1 MRDGSTKI
9 IERTER
15 RLGKGGQGSVYYA
28 IDGAGKQYAVKVFNQ
43 SHDYKRELELLKK
56 ADSRYV
62 VKFYGHASEPDKGL
76 CYLLLEFCNSDLEKL
91 IGIRK
96 IIPESQ
102 AEKIIN
108 YVFRAQ
114 HDLSLQGVIHRD
126 LKPSNIGLHFET
138 MSSELLFDEAATAKF
153 FKDFD
158 FNENNGTYR
167 IKFFDLGLSE
177 TLDENEFGSS
187 SKSGTPVYSSPE
199 QLRGGFQ
206 TPNSDM
212 WSIGVIY
219 YRILTGRLPFMG

>member
-1 MRDGSTKI
+1 
-9 IERTER
+9 
-15 RLGKGGQGSVYYA
+15 L
-28 IDGAGKQYAVKVFNQ
+28 
-43 SHDYKRELELLKK
+43 
-56 ADSRYV
+56 
-62 VKFYGHASEPDKGL
+62 
-76 CYLLLEFCNSDLEKL
+76 
-91 IGIRK
+91 
-96 IIPESQ
+96 
-102 AEKIIN
+102 
-108 YVFRAQ
+108 
-114 HDLSLQGVIHRD
+114 
-126 LKPSNIGLHFET
+126 
-138 MSSELLFDEAATAKF
+138 SSELLFDEAATAKF

>member
-1 MRDGSTKI
+1 MIDGSTKTI
-9 IERTER
+9 TRTER

-28 IDGAGKQYAVKVFNQ
+28 VDEDGIEYAMKVCENYC
-43 SHDYKRELELLKK
+43 DYQRELELLQKVE
-56 ADSRYV
+56 SHYV

-138 MSSELLFDEAATAKF
+138 LSSELLFDEAATAKF

-187 SKSGTPVYSSPE
+187 SKSGTPAYSSPE
-199 QLRGGFQ
+199 
-206 TPNSDM
+206 
-212 WSIGVIY
+212 
-219 YRILTGRLPFMG
+219 